1 MGRKAFRFLRVSFYS
16 FVRRKIEFKF
26 EIDCQSLSFEER
38 ERLQTNL
45 GAGLTF

>member
-26 EIDCQSLSFEER
+26 EIDCQSFEQEF
-38 ERLQTNL
+38 E
-45 GAGLTF
+45 F